1 MMVMLQELRT
11 IPPFEDLNDEVL
23 RLVEPLFER
32 YDCPTGTVIFEQGD
46 PALYLYMILRGSV
59 TIRYKPYDGPP
70 LNLTQIPTGGAFGWS
85 AVVGAPAYTS
95 GAVAR
100 EDVEAICIRGT
111 DLRMLAVR
119 HPEAGRVILDKLAGK
134 VSNRWKDAN
143 RQVRE
148 ILEQAISAEK
158 EKGINA
164 MAIANGHTK
173 EMQLKALVERLSAY
187 VEQFHGGSV
196 EFISLNGN
204 RLTVRLGGACLGC
217 PLLPSTLQGWVAG
230 TVHQFFPEVEVV
242 SAD

>member
-1 MMVMLQELRT
+1 MLEELHT
-11 IPPFEDLNDEVL
+11 IPPFDDLDEEVL

-32 YDCPTGTVIFEQGD
+32 YTCPAETVIFEQGD
-46 PALYLYMILRGSV
+46 PALYLYLLLRGTV
-59 TIRYKPYDGPP
+59 TIRYKPYDGPVIN
-70 LNLTQIPTGGAFGWS
+70 LNQITAGGVFGWS
-85 AVVGAPAYTS
+85 AVVGNPAYTS
-95 GAVAR
+95 GTVAR
-100 EDVEAICIRGT
+100 EELDSIRIRGT
-111 DLRMLAVR
+111 SLRRLAVR

-148 ILEQAISAEK
+148 ILEEAITAEK
-158 EKGINA
+158 QKGASA
-164 MAIANGHTK
+164 MARANGHTR
-173 EMQLKALVERLSAY
+173 EMQLKALIERLSAY

-196 EFISLNGN
+196 EYVSLNGN

-242 SAD
+242 SAE

>member
-1 MMVMLQELRT
+1 MLQELHA
-11 IPPFEDLNDEVL
+11 IPPFNDLDEEVL

-32 YDCPTGTVIFEQGD
+32 YACPTGTVVFEQGE
-46 PALYLYMILRGSV
+46 PALYLYLILRGSV
-59 TIRYKPYDGPP
+59 TVRYKPYDGPS
-70 LNLTQIPTGGAFGWS
+70 LNLTQIPAGGVFGWS

-95 GAVAR
+95 GTVAR
-100 EDVEAICIRGT
+100 DDMEAIRIRGT
-111 DLRMLAVR
+111 DLRTLAIL
-119 HPEAGRVILDKLAGK
+119 HPEAGHVILDKLASK

-143 RQVRE
+143 RQARE
-148 ILEQAISAEK
+148 ILEQAISVEK
-158 EKGINA
+158 EKGMNTMSTVKDPAKEIQL
-164 MAIANGHTK
+164 MALI
-173 EMQLKALVERLSAY
+173 ERLSAY

-230 TVHQFFPEVEVV
+230 TIHQFFPEVEVV